1 MGDGPERTALQ
12 RQAAELGL
20 DAIFT
25 GRVPSAKVRDYHAV
39 LDVFVV
45 PRTPDRVCQLVTPLK
60 PVEAM
65 ASGLPVVV
73 SSVRALAE
81 IVQDG
86 ETGLLF
92 PPLDAGAL
100 ADQLQAAARQP
111 GTAQEAGRERQG
123 VGRPR
128 PHLGAQRRPLPGHI
142 WPLARR

>member
-1 MGDGPERTALQ
+1 M
-12 RQAAELGL
+12 
-20 DAIFT
+20 
-25 GRVPSAKVRDYHAV
+25 
-39 LDVFVV
+39 

-73 SSVRALAE
+73 STVRALAE

-100 ADQLQAAARQP
+100 ADQLKQLIDNPELRRKLGASAREWVARDRTWAHNAARY
-111 GTAQEAGRERQG
+111 REIYSRLRDG
-123 VGRPR
+123 DGGDGDGGDGGDGDGD
-128 PHLGAQRRPLPGHI
+128 GA
-142 WPLARR
+142 